1 MGDQSLMKKILYSL
15 ILVSP
20 LAFADLSVQ
29 QIEQMVAKIHEKR
42 EGVKLETLQTT
53 KEPFVRLQ
61 QDAETQVAKFVIPV
75 KTEEAKVQLHAIV
88 NGKAFINNDWYA
100 KDENVM
106 GYTVKSIDDNSVE
119 LANENNIKKLFLHE
133 KKDNFI
139 QIEERK

>member
-1 MGDQSLMKKILYSL
+1 MKKILYSL

-53 KEPFVRLQ
+53 KAPFVRMQ
-61 QDAETQVAKFVIPV
+61 QDTNTNLTTFVIPI
-75 KTEEAKVQLHAIV
+75 KLEEAKVKLHAIV
-88 NGKAFINNDWYA
+88 NGKAYINEKWYGV
-100 KDENVM
+100 KEKVM
-106 GYTVKSIDDNSVE
+106 GYTVKSIDTQSVE
-119 LANENNIKKLFLHE
+119 LANETSIKKLFLHE

>member
-1 MGDQSLMKKILYSL
+1 MKKILYIL

-20 LAFADLSVQ
+20 FAFANLTVQ

-42 EGVKLETLQTT
+42 EGVKLETLQKT

-61 QDAETQVAKFVIPV
+61 KNDESAVATFVIPE
-75 KTEEAKVQLHAIV
+75 KTQDAKVQLHAIV
-88 NGKAFINNDWYA
+88 NGKAFINDKWYA
-100 KDENVM
+100 IDEKVM
-106 GYTVKSIDDNSVE
+106 GYSVKSIDAQSVE
-119 LANENNIKKLFLHE
+119 LANENNIKKLFLHD

>member
-1 MGDQSLMKKILYSL
+1 MKKILYSL